1 MMSALDLVPI
11 ASAQST
17 ALKELM
23 SSAPQK
29 PWADAAT
36 ISISARMPLS
46 APISEGVVPT
56 LVVYGGTAQGQLF
69 SLKPGQTIIGRS
81 ISAAVPIID
90 DQASRQHCRISIA
103 DATAQSATLED
114 LGSTNGT
121 YLNGAPVVGIVPLV
135 SGDRI
140 AIGGHLLRFVTMDST
155 ERAFHQELVAMSTMD
170 PLTGLPNRRAI
181 FGDLNNVFDL
191 SRRHGRSMAVVLC
204 DLDHFKHINDEL
216 GHPAGDEVLKAF
228 AARIRSVLRDSDS
241 AGRIGGE
248 EFLLVLPETDL
259 AGAGLLAERLRGALA
274 NEPVQLA
281 SGQRVV
287 TCSLGFGCQRPS
299 DQDGGA
305 LVARVDEAL
314 YKAKGQG
321 RNRACPA

>member
-1 MMSALDLVPI
+1 
-11 ASAQST
+11 
-17 ALKELM
+17 
-23 SSAPQK
+23 
-29 PWADAAT
+29 
-36 ISISARMPLS
+36 
-46 APISEGVVPT
+46 
-56 LVVYGGTAQGQLF
+56 
-69 SLKPGQTIIGRS
+69 
-81 ISAAVPIID
+81 
-90 DQASRQHCRISIA
+90 
-103 DATAQSATLED
+103 
-114 LGSTNGT
+114 
-121 YLNGAPVVGIVPLV
+121 
-135 SGDRI
+135 

-228 AARIRSVLRDSDS
+228 AGRIRSVLRDSDS

-274 NEPVQLA
+274 NEPVQLI